1 MLSNVFETRA
11 EVPVSGGPT
20 TDATPGPARRLRLLP
35 TLLLYI
41 GLTAAVTWPQAMQV
55 STHVVDVGDP
65 LLNTWAL
72 AWVAHQLP
80 FAPAHLFDAN
90 IFHPELRTLA
100 YSETL
105 IAPALLG
112 APLLWL
118 GAGPVE
124 VYNLLFLAGFAL
136 SGLTMALLVFELTGR
151 TSAALVGGAVFAFLP
166 YRIDHYP
173 HFQLLQTQWM
183 PLALLGLHRVL
194 MRGRLRDGA
203 LMGAGVGLQALTSM
217 YNAVFLGLFM
227 VPVAAVLLR
236 LRQLTGRVVAA
247 LAASLVVAGLL
258 AAPAVVAHLRAR
270 EVVGER
276 SRGEAEANSAVWT
289 DFLASVPSSKLHG
302 QWSKPF
308 GSPERRLFPG
318 FVALLLAIVA
328 VWPPVSRA
336 RVAYAVGALVAADL
350 ALGFNGWL
358 YSLLYD
364 HLMALRALRV
374 PARMGLLVGFA
385 LAVLAG
391 YGVARLAGRMSLRA
405 ERVLAAALIAGVL
418 TDVWV
423 APLGLTRVP
432 EDAPLIYFDMLRDKG
447 DPPRTT
453 LARRASDPPPTV
465 LLELPIYRDAP
476 TYMYYSTFHWQR
488 LVNGYSGFF
497 SGRYIDLSNRL
508 RQFPADDSTSLLAS
522 LGVRYLTV
530 HGEFLPPREYR
541 RIIGRLDTMAPQFRL
556 VNRRPWQGA
565 EISLYRVTLP

>member
-1 MLSNVFETRA
+1 MSET
-11 EVPVSGGPT
+11 
-20 TDATPGPARRLRLLP
+20 RRLRLLP

-41 GLTAAVTWPQAMQV
+41 GLTAAVTWPQVLQV
-55 STHVVDVGDP
+55 STHVADVGDP

-80 FAPAHLFDAN
+80 FSPAHLFDAN
-90 IFHPELRTLA
+90 IFHPERRTLA

-105 IAPALLG
+105 IAPALVG

-166 YRIDHYP
+166 YRIDHYS

-194 MRGRLRDGA
+194 ERGRVRDGV

-217 YNAVFLGLFM
+217 YNAVFLVLFM
-227 VPVAAVLLR
+227 IPVALVLLR
-236 LRQLTGRVVAA
+236 LRQVSRQVVAGI
-247 LAASLVVAGLL
+247 AASLVVAGLL
-258 AAPAVVAHLRAR
+258 AAPAVLAHLKAR

-276 SRGEAEANSAVWT
+276 SRGEAVANSAVWT
-289 DFLASVPSSKLHG
+289 DFLASVPYSKLHG
-302 QWSKPF
+302 GWSKPF
-308 GSPERRLFPG
+308 GGPERRLFPG
-318 FVALLLAIVA
+318 FVAILLALVA

-336 RVAYAVGALVAADL
+336 RVAYVLGALVAVDL

-358 YSLLYD
+358 YPALYD
-364 HLMALRALRV
+364 HLVPLRGLRV
-374 PARMGLLVGFA
+374 PARMGLMAGFG

-391 YGVARLAGRMSLRA
+391 YGMARLAGRFSGRT
-405 ERVLAAALIAGVL
+405 ERVLATVLVAGVL

-423 APLGLTRVP
+423 APLGLTKVP
-432 EDAPLIYFDMLRDKG
+432 EDAPLIYFDLLRDKG
-447 DPPRTT
+447 EPPRTT
-453 LARRASDPPPTV
+453 LARRASDPGPSV
-465 LLELPIYRDAP
+465 LLELPIDRDAP
-476 TYMYYSTFHWQR
+476 TYMYYSTFHWQT

-508 RQFPADDSTSLLAS
+508 RQFPAEDSEALLGS

-530 HGEFLPPREYR
+530 HGEFLRADEYQ
-541 RIIGRLDTMAPQFRL
+541 RIISRLDTMAPRFRL
-556 VNRRPWQGA
+556 VNRRPWQGS
-565 EISLYRVTLP
+565 EISLYRVTPP

>member
-1 MLSNVFETRA
+1 VSAPFPEGLTTGS
-11 EVPVSGGPT
+11 VPPG
-20 TDATPGPARRLRLLP
+20 DAPAPARRLRLLP
-35 TLLLYI
+35 ALLLYI
-41 GLTAAVTWPQAMQV
+41 GLTAAVTWPQVLQV
-55 STHVVDVGDP
+55 SSHVADVGDP

-72 AWVAHQLP
+72 AWVAHQAP
-80 FAPAHLFDAN
+80 FAPARLFDAN
-90 IFHPELRTLA
+90 IFHPERRTLA

-105 IAPALLG
+105 IAPALIG

-124 VYNLLFLAGFAL
+124 VYNLLFLAGFAV

-166 YRIDHYP
+166 YRIDHYS

-183 PLALLGLHRVL
+183 PLALLGLHRTL
-194 MRGRLRDGA
+194 TRARIRDGV

-227 VPVAAVLLR
+227 VPVALVLVPVRALSR
-236 LRQLTGRVVAA
+236 RI
-247 LAASLVVAGLL
+247 LAAVGVSLVVAGLL
-258 AAPAVVAHLRAR
+258 AAPAVSAHLKAR

-276 SRGEAEANSAVWT
+276 SRGEAEANSARWS
-289 DFLASVPSSKLHG
+289 DFLASVPYSTFHG
-302 QWSKPF
+302 EWSTPF
-308 GSPERRLFPG
+308 GGPERRLFPG
-318 FVALLLAIVA
+318 FVAIALALVA
-328 VWPPVSRA
+328 LWPPVSRA
-336 RVAYAVGALVAADL
+336 RVAYVVGALVAADL
-350 ALGFNGWL
+350 TLGFNGWL
-358 YSLLYD
+358 YPVLYD
-364 HLMALRALRV
+364 HFVALRGLRV
-374 PARMGLLVGFA
+374 PARMGLMVGFA

-391 YGVARLAGRMSLRA
+391 YGMTRLAARVSSHA
-405 ERVLAAALIAGVL
+405 ERMLAAALIAGVL

-423 APLGLTRVP
+423 APLGLTRVA

-453 LARRASDPPPTV
+453 LARRASDPRPSV
-465 LLELPIYRDAP
+465 LLELPIERDAP
-476 TYMYYSTFHWQR
+476 TYMYYSTFHWQT

-508 RQFPADDSTSLLAS
+508 REFPTEDSVALLGS

-530 HGEFLPPREYR
+530 HGEFLAPRDYE
-541 RIIGRLDTMAPQFRL
+541 RITGRLDRMGPHFRL

-565 EISLYRVTLP
+565 EISLYRVTPP

>member
-1 MLSNVFETRA
+1 MPPSLA
-11 EVPVSGGPT
+11 P
-20 TDATPGPARRLRLLP
+20 APGRRLRLLP
-35 TLLLYI
+35 VLLLYI
-41 GLTAAVTWPQAMQV
+41 GLTAAVTWPQVLQV
-55 STHVVDVGDP
+55 SSHVADVGDP

-72 AWVAHQLP
+72 AWVAHQVT

-90 IFHPELRTLA
+90 IFHPERRTLA

-105 IAPALLG
+105 IAPGLLG

-151 TSAALVGGAVFAFLP
+151 TSAALVSGAVFAFLP
-166 YRIDHYP
+166 WRIDHYS

-183 PLALLGLHRVL
+183 PLALLGLHRTVTH
-194 MRGRLRDGA
+194 GRVRDGV

-227 VPVAAVLLR
+227 VPVALVLVR
-236 LRQLTGRVVAA
+236 VGRMTRRMGVA

-258 AAPAVVAHLRAR
+258 AAPAVIAHLKAR

-289 DFLASVPSSKLHG
+289 DFLASVPYSKLHG
-302 QWSKPF
+302 DWSKPF
-308 GSPERRLFPG
+308 GGPERRLFPG
-318 FVALLLAIVA
+318 FVALLLTLVAI
-328 VWPPVSRA
+328 WPPLSRA
-336 RVAYAVGALVAADL
+336 RVAYVLGALVAADL
-350 ALGFNGWL
+350 TLGFNGWL
-358 YSLLYD
+358 YPSLYD
-364 HLMALRALRV
+364 NLVALRGLRV
-374 PARMGLLVGFA
+374 PARMGLMVGAA

-391 YGVARLAGRMSLRA
+391 FGMARLAGRMSVRG

-423 APLGLTRVP
+423 APLGLTRVA

-453 LARRASDPPPTV
+453 LARRASDPRPAV
-465 LLELPIYRDAP
+465 LLELPIQRDAP
-476 TYMYYSTFHWQR
+476 TYMYYSTFHWQT

-508 RQFPADDSTSLLAS
+508 REFPAEDSAALLGS

-530 HGEFLPPREYR
+530 HGEFLAPDEYQ
-541 RIIGRLDTMAPQFRL
+541 RITRRLDRMGPEFRL

-565 EISLYRVTLP
+565 EISLYRFAPP

>member
-1 MLSNVFETRA
+1 MSGPFPEGSATTS
-11 EVPVSGGPT
+11 VPPSP
-20 TDATPGPARRLRLLP
+20 APAPARRLRLLP
-35 TLLLYI
+35 VLLLYI
-41 GLTAAVTWPQAMQV
+41 GLTAAVTWPQARQV
-55 STHVVDVGDP
+55 SSHVADVGDP

-72 AWVAHQLP
+72 AWVAHQMP

-90 IFHPELRTLA
+90 IFHPERRTLA

-136 SGLTMALLVFELTGR
+136 SGLTMAVLVFELTGR

-166 YRIDHYP
+166 WRIDHYS

-183 PLALLGLHRVL
+183 PLALLGLHRTFT
-194 MRGRLRDGA
+194 RGRVRDGV

-227 VPVAAVLLR
+227 VPVALVLLR
-236 LRQLTGRVVAA
+236 AGQVTKRMVAA
-247 LAASLVVAGLL
+247 IAASLVVAGLL
-258 AAPAVVAHLRAR
+258 AAPAVTAHLKAR

-289 DFLASVPSSKLHG
+289 DFLASVPYSKLHG
-302 QWSKPF
+302 GWSKSF
-308 GSPERRLFPG
+308 GGPERRLFPG
-318 FVALLLAIVA
+318 FVALLLALVA

-336 RVAYAVGALVAADL
+336 RVAYVLGALVAADL
-350 ALGFNGWL
+350 TLGFNGWL
-358 YSLLYD
+358 YPILYD
-364 HLMALRALRV
+364 HLVALRGLRV
-374 PARMGLLVGFA
+374 PARMGLMVGTA

-391 YGVARLAGRMSLRA
+391 FGMARLAGRVNVRA
-405 ERVLAAALIAGVL
+405 ERVLAATLIAGVL

-423 APLGLTRVP
+423 APLGLTRVA

-453 LARRASDPPPTV
+453 LARRASDPRPAV
-465 LLELPIYRDAP
+465 LLELPIERDAP
-476 TYMYYSTFHWQR
+476 TYMYYSTFHWQT

-508 RQFPADDSTSLLAS
+508 REFPTADSASLLGS

-530 HGEFLPPREYR
+530 HGEFLTPRDYQ
-541 RIIGRLDTMAPQFRL
+541 RITGRLDRMGPEFRL